1 MTIKNLKIN
10 ERVFDIID
18 NGYTFVDKN
27 KKKILS
33 TVGGIAVIASIAG
46 TIMTAGVVDN
56 FNRKQYVEDQ
66 PIIQEY
72 NEKLLTGVRDTEFVN
87 EFKESEQRVENLY
100 KYIDL
105 SEELHDLHLNSY
117 EEVVSFGMK
126 IDELPTPEVVEQKIA
141 EFKEL
146 KKAKDNN
153 LNSKAYE
160 LREIEKLVNKEILQG
175 YNSIINYGQMHADL
189 MIASA
194 NDLQHSDVKVYVY
207 EAGEVAAAING
218 NYDAKETKKIEGY
231 LNVVN
236 KVYQYS
242 NGNSG
247 SKDNG
252 YNHDRNEVLS
262 NSIEI
267 LAANGIKYIEDN
279 GLNIS
284 TTKIANK

>member
-10 ERVFDIID
+10 EKVFDILD
-18 NGYTFVDKN
+18 NGYTFVNQN

-33 TVGGIAVIASIAG
+33 TVGGIAVVASIAG
-46 TIMTAGVVDN
+46 TIVTAGIVDN

-72 NEKLLTGVRDTEFVN
+72 NEKLLSSVRDAEFIN

-117 EEVVSFGMK
+117 EEVVSFGKK
-126 IDELPTPEVVEQKIA
+126 IDELPSPEIIEQKIA

-146 KKAKDNN
+146 KKEKDYN
-153 LNSKAYE
+153 LSSKVYE

-207 EAGEVAAAING
+207 EAGEVAASIND

-267 LAANGIKYIEDN
+267 LAADGIKYIEEN
-279 GLNIS
+279 GLNQNMS
-284 TTKIANK
+284 KMASK

>member
-10 ERVFDIID
+10 DKVFDIID
-18 NGYTFVDKN
+18 NGYTFVNQN

-33 TVGGIAVIASIAG
+33 TVGGIAVVASIAG
-46 TIMTAGVVDN
+46 TVMTAGIVDN

-72 NEKLLTGVRDTEFVN
+72 NEKMLTSVRDTEFVN

-117 EEVVSFGMK
+117 EEVVSFGK
-126 IDELPTPEVVEQKIA
+126 GIDELPSPKVVEQKIA

-146 KKAKDNN
+146 KKEKDYN
-153 LNSKAYE
+153 LSSKVHE

-207 EAGEVAAAING
+207 EAGEVAASING

-267 LAANGIKYIEDN
+267 LAADGIKYIEEN
-279 GLNIS
+279 GLNQNMS
-284 TTKIANK
+284 KMASK